1 MTDHGTAYHDRTDHE
16 YYERWDA
23 AYVLG
28 ALSSAERREFEEH
41 LSGCARCASAVAE
54 LAAMPGLLAALPS
67 ADAVTMLEADSAGGT
82 ELEPTP
88 PHILAGLTARVRRR
102 RRARAWGLG
111 IGSVAAAAAI
121 VAATVLPMT
130 INAPAAPT
138 VSASLAQ
145 VVRSPLSASVRL
157 TSVPWGTRIAMTCT
171 YGTES
176 SRLSSTAHSSTI
188 RYALYITDRSGT
200 TTRVSS
206 WNAGPGST
214 VHTDGSVDT
223 AVSEIA
229 SVELRSLTTGT
240 VLLSRTLD

>member
-1 MTDHGTAYHDRTDHE
+1 MTDHGTAYPDRADHE

-41 LSGCARCASAVAE
+41 LSGCPRCASAVAE

-67 ADAVTMLEADSAGGT
+67 ADAVTMLEADAAGT
-82 ELEPTP
+82 EPEPTP

-111 IGSVAAAAAI
+111 IGGVAAAAAI

-176 SRLSSTAHSSTI
+176 TRLPSTAHSSTI

-229 SVELRSLTTGT
+229 SVELRSLNTGT